1 MRLFLALLQCDVED
15 DSDSITILSP
25 IIIPAGSLEAAEAI
39 AGEVSELLGLGV
51 EAVRELESKAGFALS
66 KIGSELREVLFQS
79 DAPS

>member
-15 DSDSITILSP
+15 GDSDSITILSP

-51 EAVRELESKAGFALS
+51 EAVRELESKAGFAP
-66 KIGSELREVLFQS
+66 LRLDGQR
-79 DAPS
+79 